1 MKGNTINP
9 AHEEASAVDA
19 PGQGCVRCASSRL
32 RSAYSSRGFLIAQ
45 SHCPQTQQSRVAPTY
60 LLRVYAADCTA
71 SVLRCAVN
79 VWRLASSV

>member
-19 PGQGCVRCASSRL
+19 PGQGVLSVRKLSVTIRIQLARL
-32 RSAYSSRGFLIAQ
+32 SHRTIAL
-45 SHCPQTQQSRVAPTY
+45 STNNATEPSCTY
-60 LLRVYAADCTA
+60 VLRFYAADCTA

>member
-9 AHEEASAVDA
+9 AHEEASAVDPR
-19 PGQGCVRCASSRL
+19 PGVRSVRKLSVTIRIQLARL
-32 RSAYSSRGFLIAQ
+32 SHRTIAL
-45 SHCPQTQQSRVAPTY
+45 STNNATEPSCTY
-60 LLRVYAADCTA
+60 VLRFYAADCTA